1 MLRIFISSLLTSLPE
16 RVFYQALQTFKHIR
30 IYGNA
35 YALSLPHSAF
45 CLTKGRINDL
55 TVPYLTACIE
65 LEDPFADY
73 ENTGLTV

>member
-1 MLRIFISSLLTSLPE
+1 MAMRKHRLPRFSPPFLTP
-16 RVFYQALQTFKHIR
+16 R
-30 IYGNA
+30 
-35 YALSLPHSAF
+35 
-45 CLTKGRINDL
+45 RINDL